1 MYILAYQTPEKATG
15 RVAEIYNFFVNKRSP
30 VPAPL
35 QLLSASPGLLQLQFD
50 QIGYFAGHQALSFSL
65 LAAIRFLAAQEAC
78 YDQCTNLNRIWLS
91 KTGLSAQ
98 DLTDLAEGR
107 NVEAFSEAEN
117 GLLAA
122 VAKMLRKEKIT
133 ETEMQQ
139 LRNLGWKD
147 SDILDAC
154 AQGANLMA
162 LSYLYTAF
170 SQDAAPEA
178 S

>member
-1 MYILAYQTPEKATG
+1 MFILDYQTPETATG
-15 RVAEIYNFFVNKRSP
+15 SVAEIYNFFVNKRSP

-50 QIGYFAGHQALSFSL
+50 QIGYFASHQALTFPL

-78 YDQCTNLNRIWLS
+78 YDHCTNLNRAWLS

-98 DLTDLAEGR
+98 DLTDLAEGK

-117 GLLAA
+117 SLLAV

-133 ETEMQQ
+133 EAEIQQ
-139 LRNLGWKD
+139 LRSLGWQD

-154 AQGANLMA
+154 AQGTSLIAH
-162 LSYLYTAF
+162 SYLYTAF
-170 SQDAAPEA
+170 SREAAPEA
-178 S
+178 R

>member
-1 MYILAYQTPEKATG
+1 MFILAYQTPEQATG
-15 RVAEIYNFFVNKRSP
+15 GTAAIYEYFINKRSP

-35 QLLSASPGLLQLQFD
+35 QLLSASPELLRLQFD
-50 QIGYFAGHQALSFSL
+50 QIGYFSHHQALSFPL
-65 LAAIRFLAAQEAC
+65 LAAIRFLAAREAC
-78 YDQCTNLNRIWLS
+78 YDQCTDLNRIWLS

-117 GLLAA
+117 SLLAV

-133 ETEMQQ
+133 EAEVQR
-139 LRNLGWKD
+139 LRNQGWQD

-154 AQGANLMA
+154 AQGANLISA
-162 LSYLYTAF
+162 SYLFSAF
-170 SQDAAPEA
+170 SR
-178 S
+178 

>member
-1 MYILAYQTPEKATG
+1 MFILDYQTPETATG
-15 RVAEIYNFFVNKRSP
+15 SVAEIYNFFVNKRSP

-50 QIGYFAGHQALSFSL
+50 QIGYFAGHQALSFPL

-78 YDQCTNLNRIWLS
+78 YDHCTNLNRMWLS

-98 DLTDLAEGR
+98 DLTDLVEGK

-117 GLLAA
+117 GLLAV

-133 ETEMQQ
+133 EAEMQQ
-139 LRNLGWKD
+139 LRSLGWKD

-154 AQGANLMA
+154 SQGASLIA
-162 LSYLYTAF
+162 HSYLYSAF
-170 SQDAAPEA
+170 SREAAPEA
-178 S
+178 R